1 MQPNSQQMPLPAPA
15 GSDGAM
21 AVVLRAQAAVLSRAN
36 LADAAT
42 ALALEMA
49 RALQCTR
56 VSIGLLEGLNL
67 NVVATS
73 QGHDLDARLGAATA
87 IAAAMHEALD
97 QSRTLDCPYLGQG
110 IPPILVAHQLLAGM
124 ASAAAG
130 GEPAAVCTVPLKG
143 TQGLAGGDMGAVIG
157 AICLE
162 RAGAGF
168 TAQEIALC
176 EDAASFTAPVLG
188 LLQQAALPWWRRS
201 WQSAR
206 SLMSAR
212 AHAGYKAA
220 AAVAALALLAVLTV
234 PVGYRVSAPAR
245 LEGSVQRAIVAPADG
260 FLQQANV
267 RAGDTVKEG
276 QVLAE
281 LASDDLQLERRRRES
296 ELAQHENA
304 YRAAQARNDRTQ
316 MVISQSKA
324 GEAQAMLSLA
334 DSQMSRARIQAPFDG
349 VVIKGDLSQT
359 LGAPVQRGEVL
370 LTLAPNNSFRLI
382 VEVDESDISAIE
394 PGQHGQLA
402 LAAVPERALRFTTTR
417 VVPVAASAEARN
429 FFEVE
434 ATLDAALNGEG
445 EGEGVSEGRALS
457 LRPGLSGV
465 ARIQAGDRTVWWQ
478 LTHRLLNWLR
488 LSVWSIGL

>member
-1 MQPNSQQMPLPAPA
+1 MHPNSQQMPTPEA
-15 GSDGAM
+15 GTDGAM
-21 AVVLRAQAAVLSRAN
+21 AVVLRAQAALLSHAS

-42 ALALEMA
+42 ALALELA

-56 VSIGLLEGLNL
+56 VSVGLLDGLNL

-97 QSRTLDCPYLGQG
+97 QSRTINYPNTAPGMA
-110 IPPILVAHQLLAGM
+110 PILVSHQLLADQSSAPGGDEV
-124 ASAAAG
+124 AVVCTVPVKRTGAAAG
-130 GEPAAVCTVPLKG
+130 GAIGSVV
-143 TQGLAGGDMGAVIG
+143 GAL
-157 AICLE
+157 CLE
-162 RAGAGF
+162 RTGAGF
-168 TAQEIALC
+168 TAQEIAVC
-176 EDAASFTAPVLG
+176 EDAASFAGPVLW

-201 WQSAR
+201 WQAAGHYVSAR
-206 SLMSAR
+206 G
-212 AHAGYKAA
+212 HAGYKAA
-220 AAVAALALLAVLTV
+220 AAVAALVALAVLTV

-304 YRAAQARNDRTQ
+304 YRAAQARNDRAQ
-316 MVISQSKA
+316 MVISQSRA

-334 DSQMSRARIQAPFDG
+334 ESQMSRARIQAPFDG

-370 LTLAPNNSFRLI
+370 LTLAPNNSFRLL

-417 VVPVAASAEARN
+417 VVPVAASADARN

-434 ATLDAALNGEG
+434 ATLDAAPQ
-445 EGEGVSEGRALS
+445 SEGQALS